1 MKKKILA
8 AVLAI
13 VMILALASCSNSVDE
28 AYDYDLSEYVKV
40 GPYTGLDVAYK
51 DVTVAQTD
59 IDAALASALQAAA
72 VAEKITTGTVADGDS
87 LIIDYKGTIDGKAF
101 EGGTAAGQALVVGS
115 GSMIPGFEEQIIG
128 KKIGSTFTIDVTF
141 PDDYA
146 SEELKSAK
154 AQFEITVQ
162 SKQGELI
169 TPEFNEEFVKNN
181 SDFKTTEE
189 YMADLEKS
197 VYKQKEDQEI
207 ANVQN
212 TIWSKIVD
220 SSEVTSYPEA
230 ELQKRIDQNKEYYQS
245 YADQYGMEFP
255 EFLTTYV
262 GMTEEEFADYAKQQA
277 EVICKQEMILYTIAR
292 SEDIKISSKEYDEG
306 LMNMLKEQGFDTLED
321 FEKAYGKPFE
331 EYAGKDNITT
341 TLLLDK
347 VMEWLIKENVTNMPA

>member
-1 MKKKILA
+1 M
-8 AVLAI
+8 
-13 VMILALASCSNSVDE
+13 DD
-28 AYDYDLSEYVKV
+28 AYDYDLAEYVTV
-40 GPYTGLDVAYK
+40 GSYTGLDVTYNE
-51 DVTVAQTD
+51 VTVAQED
-59 IDAALASALQAAA
+59 IDAALAAALQTAA
-72 VAEKITTGTVADGDS
+72 VAEKITTGTVANGDA

-101 EGGTAAGQALVVGS
+101 DGGTAAGQALVVGS

-128 KKIGSTFTIDVTF
+128 KEIGSTFTIDVTF
-141 PDDYA
+141 PDDYGT
-146 SEELKSAK
+146 EELKSAK

-169 TPEFNEEFVKNN
+169 TPEFNEEFVKSN

-197 VYKQKEDQEI
+197 VYKQKEDQEL

-212 TIWSKIVD
+212 TIWSKIVE
-220 SSEVTSYPEA
+220 SSEVKSYPEA
-230 ELQKRIDQNKEYYQS
+230 ELQKRVDQNFEYYQS

-292 SEDIKISSKEYDEG
+292 SEDIEISSKEYDDG
-306 LMNMLKEQGFDTLED
+306 LLNMMKEQGFETSED
-321 FEKAYGKPFE
+321 FEKAYGKSFE
-331 EYAGKDNITT
+331 EYAGKENIVT

-347 VMEWLIKENVTNMPA
+347 VMEWLIKENAANMPA